1 MGVGER
7 KVSRLTSR
15 VAVKPKTKKGV
26 TKQSN
31 AVTSNG
37 VTRKR
42 VTG

>member
-1 MGVGER
+1 MPHYLISFSFFLSVR
-7 KVSRLTSR
+7 
-15 VAVKPKTKKGV
+15 GV

-31 AVTSNG
+31 AVTVTSNG